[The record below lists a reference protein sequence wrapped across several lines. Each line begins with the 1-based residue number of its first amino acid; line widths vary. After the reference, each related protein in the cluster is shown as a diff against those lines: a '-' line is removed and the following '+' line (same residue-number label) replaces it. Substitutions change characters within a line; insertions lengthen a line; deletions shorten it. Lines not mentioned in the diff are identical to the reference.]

1 MTAPLLD
8 VRNLTTRFDTPRGI
22 VHAVEDVSF
31 TIEAGE
37 TMAIV
42 GESGSGKSVTAMS
55 LMRMVRRPG
64 RITAGQ
70 IRFHGTDLLDMTD
83 AQMRSVRGSGI
94 SLIFQD
100 PMSSLN
106 PAMRI
111 RDQLTETMLAHGK
124 FSSAQARSR
133 SVELMELVGIPS
145 PQARLADY
153 PHSFSG
159 GMRQRVMIAMA
170 VANKPDLII
179 ADEPTTALDVTIQAQ
194 VLDLLGVLNRELG
207 TAVIL
212 ITHNLGVVARSC
224 QRAAV
229 MYAGRIVEQSAV
241 ESLFADP
248 RHPYT
253 RDLLAATPRLA
264 ASRDL
269 PLVPIAGRP
278 PDLTDPPS
286 GCPFSP
292 RCGLAEDRCHTSHP
306 PRAHADRRSWYCW
319 VTDPEHGHQTRLA
332 LPSAPATETS
342 DAPETARARDDEPLL
357 RLEQVG
363 RFFPSKGSG
372 LFRRGRAE
380 GVNAVDDVDLV
391 VHRGE
396 TAGLVGESGCG
407 KSTLARVILG
417 ILPATSGHVVYD
429 GRDVTH
435 ARGAALRRYRR
446 AVQLVFQDP
455 YSSLNPRLTVASIL
469 REPLEVHG
477 LARGEAAK
485 ARVVQLLE
493 LVGLEPSVVSRY
505 PHEFSGGQRQRIAI
519 ARALAVEPDLIVC
532 DEAVSALD
540 VSLQAQVV
548 NLLRD
553 LRNRLGLAYL
563 FIGHDIATVRHISDR
578 IVVMYLGEVVEEGPA
593 EEVTARPQHPYT
605 ASLLSAVPE
614 PDPAVERSRER
625 IVLTGDV
632 PSPLHPP
639 QGCRFH
645 TRCPIGPG
653 ARSDRGICIEQRPKL
668 APMADGHLAA
678 CHFPGELRRAGV
690 DAPTTHA
697 DTSSDSRLLD
707 GTVRSST

>member
-1 MTAPLLD
+1 MSAPLLD
-8 VRNLTTRFDTPRGI
+8 VRNLTTRFHTPRGT

-31 TIEAGE
+31 TVNAGQ

-64 RITAGQ
+64 RITSGQ
-70 IRFHGTDLLDMTD
+70 ILFHGTDLLHMNE
-83 AQMRSVRGSGI
+83 AQMRAVRGAGI
-94 SLIFQD
+94 SLVFQD

-111 RDQLTETMLAHGK
+111 RDQLAEAMLAHGK
-124 FSSAQARSR
+124 FSSVQARAR
-133 SVELMELVGIPS
+133 SAELMELVGIPS
-145 PQARLADY
+145 PHARLADY

-194 VLDLLGVLNRELG
+194 VLDLLATLNRELG

-212 ITHNLGVVARSC
+212 ITHNLGVVARLC

-229 MYAGRIVEQSAV
+229 MYAGRVIEQADV
-241 ESLFADP
+241 DTLFTDP

-253 RDLLAATPRLA
+253 RDLLAATPRLTA
-264 ASRDL
+264 PREQ
-269 PLVPIAGRP
+269 PLVPIGGRP
-278 PDLTDPPS
+278 PDLSNPPT
-286 GCPFSP
+286 GCPFAP
-292 RCGLAEDRCHTSHP
+292 RCSLAEERCHTLRP
-306 PRAHADRRSWYCW
+306 PQANTEHRLWQCW
-319 VTDPEHGHQTRLA
+319 VTDPQHGHQSRLA
-332 LPSAPATETS
+332 LPAAAPVAAPHINGATG
-342 DAPETARARDDEPLL
+342 DGKAALL
-357 RLEQVG
+357 RLEQIG
-363 RFFPSKGSG
+363 RFFPSNGAR
-372 LFRRGRAE
+372 LFRRTPE
-380 GVNAVDDVDLV
+380 GVNAVDGVDLV

-396 TAGLVGESGCG
+396 TVGLVGESGCG
-407 KSTLARVILG
+407 KSTVAKVILG
-417 ILPATSGHVVYD
+417 IIPATSGQLFYR
-429 GRDVTH
+429 GEDVTH
-435 ARGAALRRYRR
+435 ARGPALRRHRR

-455 YSSLNPRLTVASIL
+455 YRSLNPRLTVGSML
-469 REPLEVHG
+469 REPLEVHD
-477 LARGEAAK
+477 LAHGARAK
-485 ARVVQLLE
+485 QRVIELLG
-493 LVGLEPSVVSRY
+493 LVGLESTVASRY

-519 ARALAVEPDLIVC
+519 ARALAVEPELLVC

-540 VSLQAQVV
+540 VSLQAQVI

-553 LRNRLGLAYL
+553 LRDRLGLAYL

-578 IVVMYLGEVVEEGPA
+578 IVVMYLGEIVEEGPA
-593 EEVTARPQHPYT
+593 EQVTARPKHPYT

-614 PDPAVERSRER
+614 PNPELERSRKR

-653 ARSDRGICIEQRPKL
+653 VRPDRRICIEQRPKL
-668 APMADGHLAA
+668 TSTADGHLAA
-678 CHFPGELRRAGV
+678 CHFPGELRHGGL
-690 DAPTTHA
+690 DAAVTQTGANPLPIETRT
-697 DTSSDSRLLD
+697 R
-707 GTVRSST
+707 

>member
-1 MTAPLLD
+1 MSAPLLD
-8 VRNLTTRFDTPRGI
+8 VRNLTTRFDTPRGV

-31 TIEAGE
+31 TIEAGD

-42 GESGSGKSVTAMS
+42 GESGSGKSVTATS

-70 IRFHGTDLLDMTD
+70 ILFHGTDLVGLNQ

-111 RDQLTETMLAHGK
+111 REQLAETMLAHGK
-124 FSSAQARSR
+124 FSTAEARSR

-194 VLDLLGVLNRELG
+194 VLDLLGTLNRELG

-229 MYAGRIVEQSAV
+229 MYAGRVVEQADV
-241 ESLFADP
+241 DSLFSDP

-253 RDLLAATPRLA
+253 RDLLAATPRLTA
-264 ASRDL
+264 PRDL
-269 PLVPIAGRP
+269 PLVPIGGRP
-278 PDLTDPPS
+278 PDLSDPPQ
-286 GCPFSP
+286 GCPFAP
-292 RCGLAEDRCHTSHP
+292 RCGLAEDRCHTNHP
-306 PRAHADRRSWYCW
+306 PRAHADRRSWDCW
-319 VTDPEHGHQTRLA
+319 ATDPQHGTQTH
-332 LPSAPATETS
+332 LPLPTATHATPAAPTEA
-342 DAPETARARDDEPLL
+342 DRRYGAPLL

-363 RFFPSKGSG
+363 RFFASKSPG
-372 LFRRGRAE
+372 LLHRGRVE

-396 TAGLVGESGCG
+396 TVGLVGESGCG
-407 KSTLARVILG
+407 KSTLAKVILG
-417 ILPATSGHVVYD
+417 IFPATSGHLFYD
-429 GRDVTH
+429 DRDVTD

-455 YSSLNPRLTVASIL
+455 YSSLNPRLTVGSIL
-469 REPLEVHG
+469 REPLRVHG
-477 LARGEAAK
+477 LARGDAAK
-485 ARVVQLLE
+485 ARVVELLE

-519 ARALAVEPDLIVC
+519 ARALAVEPDLLVC

-540 VSLQAQVV
+540 VSLQAQVI

-553 LRNRLGLAYL
+553 LRDRLGLAYL

-593 EEVTARPQHPYT
+593 EEITARPQHPYT

-614 PDPAVERSRER
+614 PDPVLERTRER
-625 IVLTGDV
+625 IVLAGDV

-653 ARSDRGICIEQRPKL
+653 ARSDRNICIEQRPKL
-668 APMADGHLAA
+668 APTADGHLAA

-690 DAPTTHA
+690 DESASHLAGVSLLPQL
-697 DTSSDSRLLD
+697 DS
-707 GTVRSST
+707 TVQSST